1 MLLSIYGVSAKE
13 DQEISMQYVEGFIA
27 IYRGWEERDQAGR
40 CRTIAVAGTHFGSL
54 PLED

>member
-1 MLLSIYGVSAKE
+1 
-13 DQEISMQYVEGFIA
+13 MQYVEGFIA

-54 PLED
+54 PLEDQG